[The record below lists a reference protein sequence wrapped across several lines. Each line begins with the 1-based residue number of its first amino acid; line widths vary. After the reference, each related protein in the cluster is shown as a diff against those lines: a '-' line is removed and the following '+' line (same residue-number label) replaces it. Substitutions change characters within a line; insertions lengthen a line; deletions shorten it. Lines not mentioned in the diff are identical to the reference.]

1 MVYLEKLDL
10 LAEIGGTSADMDYIA
25 NPQRTALELDGR
37 DGEVAVIV
45 SHDADTL
52 LRRSRFRGRGGRRP
66 DWSRLDVG
74 RPGFL
79 GDAPR
84 SGAFFLALL
93 LTVLV
98 FLAVVVFLRVD
109 ALTAAFLRFVLVFPV
124 AFFRVAITASL
135 SLLLDTRG
143 RIVAQ

>member
-1 MVYLEKLDL
+1 MVYLERLDF
-10 LAEIGGTSADMDYIA
+10 LAEIGGMSADMDYIA
-25 NPQRTALELDGR
+25 NPQRTALELNGR

-45 SHDADTL
+45 GHDADTL
-52 LRRSRFRGRGGRRP
+52 AAGSAGV
-66 DWSRLDVG
+66 VG
-74 RPGFL
+74 VGLAFL

-84 SGAFFLALL
+84 SGAFFLA

-109 ALTAAFLRFVLVFPV
+109 ALTAAFLCFVLVFPL

>member
-1 MVYLEKLDL
+1 LTAVG
-10 LAEIGGTSADMDYIA
+10 LA
-25 NPQRTALELDGR
+25 
-37 DGEVAVIV
+37 
-45 SHDADTL
+45 
-52 LRRSRFRGRGGRRP
+52 
-66 DWSRLDVG
+66 
-74 RPGFL
+74 FL

-109 ALTAAFLRFVLVFPV
+109 ALTAAYLRFALVFPL

>member
-10 LAEIGGTSADMDYIA
+10 LAEIGGMSADMDYIA
-25 NPQRTALELDGR
+25 NPQRSALELDGR

-45 SHDADTL
+45 GHDADTL
-52 LRRSRFRGRGGRRP
+52 AAGSAGG
-66 DWSRLDVG
+66 VG
-74 RPGFL
+74 VGLAFL

-109 ALTAAFLRFVLVFPV
+109 ALTAAFLRFVLVFPL

>member
-1 MVYLEKLDL
+1 MVHLERFDPLV
-10 LAEIGGTSADMDYIA
+10 EISGVSADMDYIA

-37 DGEVAVIV
+37 DGEVAVMV
-45 SHDADTL
+45 GHDADTL
-52 LRRSRFRGRGGRRP
+52 LRRSRFRGRGRRRP
-66 DWSRLDVG
+66 DW
-74 RPGFL
+74 
-79 GDAPR
+79 GDSPR

-93 LTVLV
+93 LIVLV

-109 ALTAAFLRFVLVFPV
+109 ALTAAFLRFALVFPV

>member
-10 LAEIGGTSADMDYIA
+10 LAEIGGMSADMDYIA

-45 SHDADTL
+45 GHDADTL
-52 LRRSRFRGRGGRRP
+52 AAGSAGG
-66 DWSRLDVG
+66 V
-74 RPGFL
+74 
-79 GDAPR
+79 
-84 SGAFFLALL
+84 LALL

-98 FLAVVVFLRVD
+98 FLVVVVFLRVD

>member
-1 MVYLEKLDL
+1 
-10 LAEIGGTSADMDYIA
+10 
-25 NPQRTALELDGR
+25 
-37 DGEVAVIV
+37 
-45 SHDADTL
+45 
-52 LRRSRFRGRGGRRP
+52 
-66 DWSRLDVG
+66 
-74 RPGFL
+74 
-79 GDAPR
+79 
-84 SGAFFLALL
+84 L

-109 ALTAAFLRFVLVFPV
+109 ALTAAFLRFVLVFAV